1 MMDHIRSMIKEL
13 FARPKKL
20 WKPAEFLWVRDG
32 GGGVYRAQSG
42 LNLLPRLL
50 GHKQGSGQKDH
61 QNDDGRG
68 EKPTGITGLHGKCPV
83 KIIEYQPHMSPYCR
97 TDFNSVLLIGK
108 SMRRESRQSN
118 LFAIVLDDFDASE
131 YTHTRQ
137 IFQLLI

>member
-1 MMDHIRSMIKEL
+1 MMDHSRLMIKEL
-13 FARPKKL
+13 FAGPKKL
-20 WKPAEFLWVRDG
+20 WKPAGFLRMRDDG
-32 GGGVYRAQSG
+32 GGVFRTQSG

-50 GHKQGSGQKDH
+50 GHEHGSGQQDH

-68 EKPTGITGLHGKCPV
+68 EKPTGIAGLHGKCLV

-118 LFAIVLDDFDASE
+118 LFAIVLDDFDDSE
-131 YTHTRQ
+131 YTHNHQ
-137 IFQLLI
+137 IFQPLN